1 MILMSLPMATT
12 TMEEQAETRFVSEF
26 MVERTRTRASLR
38 MRMALDAAP
47 NQTGGSTQPGGSKV
61 EK

>member
-1 MILMSLPMATT
+1 MSAG
-12 TMEEQAETRFVSEF
+12 EQASTRFVSEF
-26 MVERTRTRASLR
+26 MVERTRASLR

-47 NQTGGSTQPGGSKV
+47 NQTGGSTPPGGSKV